1 MTLLGAAAGS
11 IQVGTACPTRVGI
24 PQSASVCRFR
34 LTRSWWSSRRQR
46 SPAAGISTLS
56 SPVRIV
62 RGGEKRVRMSGG
74 VRPVSTD
81 IQASWSTRSPE
92 PATTSVTECPGLR
105 LAVPRSGTTKN
116 LGWRSCI
123 RSSRRQMPVR
133 VPCANS
139 CASGDGRP
147 RTLTFLHGRPR
158 HCQPHCAGSE
168 ASTGSFAFA
177 GSREFESL
185 QGHHDPQSG
194 SVHRTTAAFAPSD
207 ASVRPPP
214 STPSSARRGDDGP
227 SPRWS
232 CPGGDSSAAGTHDRG
247 APSRVLG
254 RPRPEP
260 LHPAGHVRGQ
270 TARGFQCAARDSR
283 SHGGRPQA
291 VAGGIRDPLL
301 GGMWRAVLRPRYVR
315 ELLDQAEST
324 DALSERR
331 PRLRA
336 LTAF

>member
-1 MTLLGAAAGS
+1 MEAG
-11 IQVGTACPTRVGI
+11 
-24 PQSASVCRFR
+24 
-34 LTRSWWSSRRQR
+34 
-46 SPAAGISTLS
+46 
-56 SPVRIV
+56 
-62 RGGEKRVRMSGG
+62 
-74 VRPVSTD
+74 
-81 IQASWSTRSPE
+81 
-92 PATTSVTECPGLR
+92 GLR
-105 LAVPRSGTTKN
+105 VKRGVPRSRRDEGRGVLRWRCGGALSSLRGGRGTAGTLARPASVAQWKSDSVLRSR
-116 LGWRSCI
+116 LG
-123 RSSRRQMPVR
+123 VR
-133 VPCANS
+133 VPPGA
-139 CASGDGRP
+139 P
-147 RTLTFLHGRPR
+147 RSAIGISP
-158 HCQPHCAGSE
+158 SE
-168 ASTGSFAFA
+168 DRA
-177 GSREFESL
+177 
-185 QGHHDPQSG
+185 
-194 SVHRTTAAFAPSD
+194 VAPSD
-207 ASVRPPP
+207 ATVCRPP
-214 STPSSARRGDDGP
+214 STPSCAGRGDDGP

-283 SHGGRPQA
+283 SHGGHPQA